1 MKTSILSVA
10 ASALLLLASSATA
23 TPTAAAAAATS
34 TCLADYIVQA
44 CLGTENGKLA
54 ACATTDY
61 ACQCAAYQ
69 AIVT

>member
-1 MKTSILSVA
+1 MKAVIFSIAAAML
-10 ASALLLLASSATA
+10 ASAATA

-34 TCLADYIVQA
+34 TCLADYIVQT

-54 ACATTDY
+54 MCSTTDY